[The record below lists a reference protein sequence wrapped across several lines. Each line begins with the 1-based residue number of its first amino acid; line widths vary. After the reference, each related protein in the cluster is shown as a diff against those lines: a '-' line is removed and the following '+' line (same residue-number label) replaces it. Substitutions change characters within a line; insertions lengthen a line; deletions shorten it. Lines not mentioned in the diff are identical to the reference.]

1 MRDKWV
7 VSENPFTLTFCPD
20 RYIKPQKM
28 CDKAVDGCLAALKFI
43 SDSFVTS
50 KMLERFHGPLL
61 APYDM
66 LFYDEIF

>member
-1 MRDKWV
+1 
-7 VSENPFTLTFCPD
+7 
-20 RYIKPQKM
+20 M

-43 SDSFVTS
+43 SDWFVTS

-61 APYDM
+61 SLYDM